1 MDKKIR
7 ELKIALFISKNTLL
21 GLFNVVEDISFCSNG
36 VVFEVEI
43 NIKIIYPKQK
53 ERAD

>member
-1 MDKKIR
+1 MLSRAAAMMNNSGYDTVW
-7 ELKIALFISKNTLL
+7 SKQERT
-21 GLFNVVEDISFCSNG
+21 G
-36 VVFEVEI
+36 EVEI